1 MWRTFCKYVDTF
13 ARLQNFFSPNSY
25 KMKLRMITFW
35 EIFETIVLIFLVQ
48 AIILRPVQGIPINET
63 LKGKD
68 YLNI

>member
-1 MWRTFCKYVDTF
+1 
-13 ARLQNFFSPNSY
+13 
-25 KMKLRMITFW
+25 MITVW
-35 EIFETIVLIFLVQ
+35 EIFGTIVLIFLVQ